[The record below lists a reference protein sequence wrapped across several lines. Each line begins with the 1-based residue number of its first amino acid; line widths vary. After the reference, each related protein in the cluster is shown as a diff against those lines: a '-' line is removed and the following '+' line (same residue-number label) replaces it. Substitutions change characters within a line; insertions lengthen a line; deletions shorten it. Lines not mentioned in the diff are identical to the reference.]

1 MAEEDRD
8 KTSFVT
14 ANGVYCYNVMPFSLK
29 DAGATYQRLV
39 NKMFKD
45 LIESMMKMYVDYM
58 LMKSRREEEHLKHLE
73 NGFAIMLTYGMKLN
87 PMKYMFRVRGGKCL
101 GYMVSEKG
109 IEANPKKIEAIMQL
123 GLTRMVKHV
132 QKLIGK
138 IALLN
143 RFVARS
149 VDKNISFFKI
159 LRKVIAK
166 LDVSGRMVKWAVEL
180 GEFDIEFQ
188 RRTAIKAQVFA
199 DFVVEIVSE
208 QQQENQSWFLHVDG
222 SSNVSK
228 GELGYIY
235 KVWEASRSKLR

>member
-14 ANGVYCYNVMPFSLK
+14 ANGVYCYMPFISLK

-45 LIESMMKMYVDYM
+45 LIESMMKMYVDYANE
-58 LMKSRREEEHLKHLE
+58 KQEGGRTPEAFRERICDHA
-73 NGFAIMLTYGMKLN
+73 NIWN
-87 PMKYMFRVRGGKCL
+87 
-101 GYMVSEKG
+101 
-109 IEANPKKIEAIMQL
+109 EAE
-123 GLTRMVKHV
+123 
-132 QKLIGK
+132 
-138 IALLN
+138 
-143 RFVARS
+143 S
-149 VDKNISFFKI
+149 YE
-159 LRKVIAK
+159 VIAK